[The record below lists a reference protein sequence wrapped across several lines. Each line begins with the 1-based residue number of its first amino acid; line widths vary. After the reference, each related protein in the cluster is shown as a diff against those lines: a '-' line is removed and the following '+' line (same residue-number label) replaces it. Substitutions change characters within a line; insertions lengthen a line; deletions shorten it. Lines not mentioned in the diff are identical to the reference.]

1 MLADHEVGEVSQV
14 GQGGFLHL
22 WLPRSLDGLVLTLE
36 VSQGLSGNPIVD
48 LRNHL
53 CSHPGAEVKQSE
65 SPATWKRA
73 QWKARRVYSAESE
86 RCN

>member
-1 MLADHEVGEVSQV
+1 MLSDHEVGEVSQV

-22 WLPRSLDGLVLTLE
+22 WLPRSLGGLVLTLE

-65 SPATWKRA
+65 SPAT
-73 QWKARRVYSAESE
+73 
-86 RCN
+86 